1 MAYAAVLDACVL
13 YPASLRDALLRFAAA
28 EFYDLLWS
36 KRILD
41 EAERNLLADGRVD
54 AAGARRLR
62 NAMETAFEGATVT
75 ETAIAG
81 LEAAMTN
88 ERKDRHVLAAAVA
101 SQAQA
106 VITTNLKDFPESAS
120 LPYGIEVMHPDEFL
134 MVLYRLDS
142 ELAVEIIS
150 QQAADL
156 RNPPVSV
163 HDVLDALEQTVPT
176 FAATVR
182 SHLPAATGT
191 VFDAP
196 HPDPSI
202 EAPHRCPRSV

>member
-13 YPASLRDALLRFAAA
+13 YPASLRDTLLRFAAA

-41 EAERNLLADGRVD
+41 EAERNLVSDGRVNP
-54 AAGARRLR
+54 AGANRLR
-62 NAMETAFEGATVT
+62 SAMESAFDGATVSGH
-75 ETAIAG
+75 AIAG

-88 ERKDRHVLAAAVA
+88 DPKDRHVLAAAVV

-106 VITTNLKDFPESAS
+106 VITTNLKDFPESAAT
-120 LPYGIEVMHPDEFL
+120 PYGIEVMHPDEFL
-134 MVLYRLDS
+134 MVLYGLDP
-142 ELAVEIIS
+142 ELATDIIT

-156 RNPPVSV
+156 RNPPMGA

-176 FAATVR
+176 FAAAIR
-182 SHLPAATGT
+182 ARLPAETASGSTDRT
-191 VFDAP
+191 QARP
-196 HPDPSI
+196 
-202 EAPHRCPRSV
+202 